1 MSGWHQISL
10 QSVYDSI
17 NEGAVTL
24 EWICFF
30 RDDPTSS
37 MLGTFRRLCRIIRSC
52 WDGVGCLVYWWC
64 WYVDGLIIS
73 TLQLLAETLLWEA
86 SVAVYCIWSPSC
98 PYVNAQLISS
108 YCFCALLCAQ
118 VTVQWRLYFSMLLN
132 NVFKK
137 TSHGQT
143 SGTAAFPWTSITWK
157 RCGGKVAPGNCQL
170 KPSQGS
176 SKMAQWVKAQQAEFL
191 GPTRKRERSDSWRMC
206 PSVLSL
212 SLPTS
217 PLWYTHRNK
226 CNVCVYE
233 ICLKFTLQ
241 VICVKCYLTW
251 AWFWSLSQLYL
262 ILPLRIWRI
271 GFALWAASW

>member
-1 MSGWHQISL
+1 MFLPRWPYLKHAWHIQKALQNSTELLGW
-10 QSVYDSI
+10 
-17 NEGAVTL
+17 G
-24 EWICFF
+24 
-30 RDDPTSS
+30 
-37 MLGTFRRLCRIIRSC
+37 
-52 WDGVGCLVYWWC
+52 GCACPAVYWWC
-64 WYVDGLIIS
+64 WYVDGLIIL

-108 YCFCALLCAQ
+108 YCFCALLCVQ

-191 GPTRKRERSDSWRMC
+191 GPMRKRERSDSWRMC

-226 CNVCVYE
+226 CNVCVWDLFKIHFAGDLCE
-233 ICLKFTLQ
+233 MLPDLSLVLVFISAISDTPSPHLKDWLCL
-241 VICVKCYLTW
+241 VSC
-251 AWFWSLSQLYL
+251 
-262 ILPLRIWRI
+262 
-271 GFALWAASW
+271 